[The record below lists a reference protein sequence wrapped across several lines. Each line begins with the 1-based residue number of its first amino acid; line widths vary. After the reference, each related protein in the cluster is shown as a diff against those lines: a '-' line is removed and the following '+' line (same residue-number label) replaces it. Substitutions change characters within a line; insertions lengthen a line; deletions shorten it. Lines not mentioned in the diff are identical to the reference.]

1 LDRLEKALMKAREQR
16 RDALDQ
22 MGGNAGR
29 DTAGGTLGDAGNLH
43 GSNNLAKLSEAANM
57 PSAPAVQSR
66 QVELTE
72 RELEQHRIVA
82 RLRKDAN
89 ADIFRILRTKVMQLM
104 SRNNLH
110 SIAVTSPRYGDGK
123 STIAINLALSLALD
137 VKQTVC
143 LVDLDFRQPSVHR
156 YLGIEPEMGLGD
168 YLLHNTPVAQC
179 LVRPSLD
186 RMVVLPMKD
195 KLENSSETLGT
206 PKMASLAYELK
217 TRYPDRLVIYDMP
230 PLLAQDDA
238 IAFLP
243 NVDGVLLVVREGAT
257 QVNELRQS
265 LHLLA
270 NTIVVGTVLNNASE
284 RGYNR
289 D

>member
-1 LDRLEKALMKAREQR
+1 MDRLEKALIKAREQR
-16 RDALDQ
+16 RNVLEQVGVDT
-22 MGGNAGR
+22 GR
-29 DTAGGTLGDAGNLH
+29 DIVSGATDEDMAAGVSRLVD
-43 GSNNLAKLSEAANM
+43 AANASLT
-57 PSAPAVQSR
+57 PVEQTR
-66 QVELTE
+66 QVDLAEQL
-72 RELEQHRIVA
+72 LEQNRIIA
-82 RLRKDAN
+82 RLRRDPN

-104 SRNNLH
+104 TRNKLR

-156 YLGIEPEMGLGD
+156 YMGIEPDMGLSD
-168 YLLHNTPVAQC
+168 YLLHDMPVSQC
-179 LVRPSLD
+179 LVRPALE
-186 RMVVLPMKD
+186 RLVVLPMKGR
-195 KLENSSETLGT
+195 LENSSEILGT
-206 PKMASLAYELK
+206 PKMAALAHELK
-217 TRYPDRLVIYDMP
+217 TRYPDRIVIYDMP

-243 NVDGVLLVVREGAT
+243 NVDGVLLVVKEGAT
-257 QVNELRQS
+257 QVDDLRQS

-270 NTIVVGTVLNNASE
+270 NTIVVGTVLNNAAE